1 MAGYSRTNTSDIQS
15 GETVK
20 SAPLN
25 AELNSLQTAFAQ
37 SGGHKHDGSTE
48 GAFITLMS
56 DVDNDTKIQVEES
69 SDEDDTLSYFA
80 KLAKES

>member
-25 AELNSLQTAFAQ
+25 AELNALQTAFAQ
-37 SGGHKHDGSTE
+37 SGGHEHNGSID
-48 GAFITLMS
+48 GAFIRVMS
-56 DVDNDTKIQVEES
+56 DVDNDTKIQVELQS
-69 SDEDDTLSYFA
+69 LKMLS
-80 KLAKES
+80 LMVL

>member
-25 AELNSLQTAFAQ
+25 ADLTVSP
-37 SGGHKHDGSTE
+37 D
-48 GAFITLMS
+48 
-56 DVDNDTKIQVEES
+56 
-69 SDEDDTLSYFA
+69 
-80 KLAKES
+80 

>member
-25 AELNSLQTAFAQ
+25 AELDSIAAAFRSEWWTQT
-37 SGGHKHDGSTE
+37 
-48 GAFITLMS
+48 
-56 DVDNDTKIQVEES
+56 
-69 SDEDDTLSYFA
+69 
-80 KLAKES
+80 